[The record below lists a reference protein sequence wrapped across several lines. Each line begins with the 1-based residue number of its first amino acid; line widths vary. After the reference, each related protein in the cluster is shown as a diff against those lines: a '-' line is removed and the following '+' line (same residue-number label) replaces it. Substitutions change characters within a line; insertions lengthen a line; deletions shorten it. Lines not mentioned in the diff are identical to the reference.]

1 MAKIEE
7 QFPLDY
13 RNGGDTTDDFAQ
25 KYMKQIN
32 AIIQFLNNLREH
44 NSNGPIQIEP
54 QPYQLKAEDGK
65 LYIRNEGND
74 KWLYLFDVRYRMG
87 FSDNAEAVILT
98 TDDVTTTGEALKLV
112 KTNADGMIEADL
124 AGNSDTATT
133 LKEPRSFTIYDSAGD
148 NSGDT
153 ASFDGSRDITL
164 KLPALIKGKFDGSF
178 TGEFSGAFKGE
189 APEYINKDT
198 IENVPNN
205 SIARTPN
212 KLAVINA
219 NGLLPVDILGNAGKL
234 ADVSVAINNPEDGQV
249 LAFRAASRTW
259 TNEARAVVGEGKALS
274 IYDGDKLL
282 AEYSGGK
289 TVVLDLGVSKAKDD
303 MRTELDNAVAEM
315 RQTIAD
321 FFDVD
326 EFGGI
331 MPAEYPNFSNQ
342 FELDDNGAIMPKEV
356 N

>member
-7 QFPLDY
+7 QYPLDY
-13 RNGGDTTDDFAQ
+13 RNGGDTIDDFAQ

-65 LYIRNEGND
+65 LYIRNDGND
-74 KWLYLFDVRYRMG
+74 KWLYLFDVKYRMG

-112 KTNADGMIEADL
+112 KTNADGMIDADL
-124 AGNSDTATT
+124 TGNADTATA
-133 LKEPRSFTIYDSAGD
+133 LKEARSFAIADNAGE
-148 NSGDT
+148 NSGK
-153 ASFDGSRDITL
+153 AVLFDGSSDVTL
-164 KLPALIKGKFDGSF
+164 KLPELIKGEFDGSF
-178 TGEFSGAFKGE
+178 KGVLSGTFEGD
-189 APEYINKDT
+189 APEYIKQDT

-205 SIARTPN
+205 AIACTPN

-234 ADVSVAINNPEDGQV
+234 AGVSVAITNPEDGQV

-259 TNEARAVVGEGKALS
+259 TNEARAVVGEGKALN

-289 TVVLDLGVSKAKDD
+289 TVALDLGVSKAKDD
-303 MRTELDNAVAEM
+303 MRKELDDAVVEM

-342 FELDDNGAIMPKEV
+342 FELDDNGAIMPKDV
-356 N
+356 

>member
-7 QFPLDY
+7 QYPLDY
-13 RNGGDTTDDFAQ
+13 RNGGDTIDDFAQ

-65 LYIRNEGND
+65 LYIRNDGND
-74 KWLYLFDVRYRMG
+74 KWLYLFDVKYRMG

-112 KTNADGMIEADL
+112 KTNADGMIDADL
-124 AGNSDTATT
+124 AGNADTATA
-133 LKEPRSFTIYDSAGD
+133 LKEKRNFAIADNAGE
-148 NSGDT
+148 NSGK
-153 ASFDGSRDITL
+153 AVLFDGSSDVTL
-164 KLPALIKGKFDGSF
+164 KLPELIKGKFDGSF
-178 TGEFSGAFKGE
+178 KGALSGTFEGD
-189 APEYINKDT
+189 APEYIRQDT

-205 SIARTPN
+205 AIACTPN

-234 ADVSVAINNPEDGQV
+234 AGVSVAITNPEDGQV

-259 TNEARAVVGEGKALS
+259 TNEARAVVGEGKALN

-289 TVVLDLGVSKAKDD
+289 TVALDLGVSKAKDD
-303 MRTELDNAVAEM
+303 MRKELDDAVVEM

-342 FELDDNGAIMPKEV
+342 FELDDNGAIMPKDV
-356 N
+356 

>member
-1 MAKIEE
+1 MAKFEE
-7 QFPLDY
+7 KHVLDY
-13 RNGGDTTDDFAQ
+13 RVGGDTVDVFAQ
-25 KYMKQIN
+25 KYMAEITR
-32 AIIQFLNNLREH
+32 IFQFLNNLREL
-44 NSNGPIQIEP
+44 NSSGVDVVEP
-54 QPYQLKAEDGK
+54 QPNQLKAEDGK
-65 LYIRNEGND
+65 LYIRNVGND
-74 KWLYLFDVRYRMG
+74 KWLYLFDVKYRMG

-112 KTNADGMIEADL
+112 KTNADGMIDADL
-124 AGNSDTATT
+124 AGNADTATA
-133 LKEPRSFTIYDSAGD
+133 LKEERNFAIADNAGE
-148 NSGDT
+148 NSGK
-153 ASFDGSRDITL
+153 AVLFDGSSDVTL
-164 KLPALIKGKFDGSF
+164 KLPELIKGKFDGSF
-178 TGEFSGAFKGE
+178 KGALSGTFEGD
-189 APEYINKDT
+189 APEYIRQGT

-205 SIARTPN
+205 AIACTPN

-234 ADVSVAINNPEDGQV
+234 AGVSVAITNPEDGQV

-259 TNEARAVVGEGKALS
+259 TNEARAVVGEGKALN

-289 TVVLDLGVSKAKDD
+289 TVALDLGVSKAKDD
-303 MRTELDNAVAEM
+303 MRKELDDAVVEM

-342 FELDDNGAIMPKEV
+342 FELDENGAIMPKEA

>member
-7 QFPLDY
+7 QYPLDY
-13 RNGGDTTDDFAQ
+13 RNGGDTIDDFAQ

-65 LYIRNEGND
+65 LYIRNDGND
-74 KWLYLFDVRYRMG
+74 KWLYLFDVKYRMG
-87 FSDNAEAVILT
+87 VSDNAEATILT

-112 KTNADGMIEADL
+112 KTNADGMIDADL
-124 AGNSDTATT
+124 TGNADTATT
-133 LKEPRSFTIYDSAGD
+133 LKEPRKFTVFDSAGG
-148 NSGDT
+148 NAGET
-153 ASFDGSRDITL
+153 VSFDGSNDVVLR
-164 KLPALIKGKFDGSF
+164 LPALIKGCFDGSF
-178 TGEFSGAFKGE
+178 KGDLSGSFKGE
-189 APEYINKDT
+189 APEYIKQEV
-198 IENVPNN
+198 IENVSNN

-212 KLAVINA
+212 KIAVINA

-234 ADVSVAINNPEDGQV
+234 AGVSVAITNPEDGQV
-249 LAFRAASRTW
+249 LTFRAASRTW
-259 TNEARAVVGEGKALS
+259 TNEARSVVGEGKALS
-274 IYDGDKLL
+274 IYDGEKLL

-289 TVVLDLGVSKAKDD
+289 TVSLDLGVSKAKED
-303 MRTELDNAVAEM
+303 MRKELDDAVVEM

-342 FELDDNGAIMPKEV
+342 FELDDNGAIMPKDV
-356 N
+356 

>member
-7 QFPLDY
+7 QYPLDY
-13 RNGGDTTDDFAQ
+13 RNGGDTIDDFAQ

-65 LYIRNEGND
+65 LYIRNDGND
-74 KWLYLFDVRYRMG
+74 KWLYLFDVKYRMG

-112 KTNADGMIEADL
+112 KTNADGMIDADL
-124 AGNSDTATT
+124 AGNADTATA
-133 LKEPRSFTIYDSAGD
+133 LKEERNFAIADNAGE
-148 NSGDT
+148 NSGK
-153 ASFDGSRDITL
+153 AVLFDGSSDVTL
-164 KLPALIKGKFDGSF
+164 KLPELIKGKFDGSF
-178 TGEFSGAFKGE
+178 KGALSGTFEGD
-189 APEYINKDT
+189 APEYIRQDT

-205 SIARTPN
+205 AIACTPN

-234 ADVSVAINNPEDGQV
+234 AGVSVAITNPEDGQV

-259 TNEARAVVGEGKALS
+259 TNEARAVVGEGKALN

-282 AEYSGGK
+282 VEYSGGK
-289 TVVLDLGVSKAKDD
+289 TVALDLGVSKAKDD
-303 MRTELDNAVAEM
+303 MRKELDDAVVEM

-342 FELDDNGAIMPKEV
+342 FELDDNGAIMPKDV
-356 N
+356 

>member
-7 QFPLDY
+7 QYSLDY
-13 RNGGDTTDDFAQ
+13 RNGGDTIDDFAQ

-65 LYIRNEGND
+65 LYIRNDGND
-74 KWLYLFDVRYRMG
+74 KWLYLFDVKYRMG

-112 KTNADGMIEADL
+112 KTNADGMIDADL
-124 AGNSDTATT
+124 AGNADTATA
-133 LKEPRSFTIYDSAGD
+133 LKEERNFAIADNAGE
-148 NSGDT
+148 NSGK
-153 ASFDGSRDITL
+153 AVLFDGSSDVTL
-164 KLPALIKGKFDGSF
+164 KLPELIKGKFDGSF
-178 TGEFSGAFKGE
+178 KGALSGTFEGD
-189 APEYINKDT
+189 APEYIRQDT

-205 SIARTPN
+205 AIACTPN

-234 ADVSVAINNPEDGQV
+234 AGVSVAITNPEDGQV

-259 TNEARAVVGEGKALS
+259 TNEARAVVGEGKALN

-289 TVVLDLGVSKAKDD
+289 TVALDLGVSKAKDD
-303 MRTELDNAVAEM
+303 MRKELDDAVVEM

-342 FELDDNGAIMPKEV
+342 FELDDNGAIMPKDV
-356 N
+356 

>member
-13 RNGGDTTDDFAQ
+13 RNGGDTIDDFAQ

-65 LYIRNEGND
+65 LYIRNDGND
-74 KWLYLFDVRYRMG
+74 KWLYLFDVKYRMG

-112 KTNADGMIEADL
+112 KTNADGMIDADL
-124 AGNSDTATT
+124 AGNADTATV
-133 LKEPRSFTIYDSAGD
+133 LKEKRNFAIADNAGE
-148 NSGDT
+148 NSGK
-153 ASFDGSRDITL
+153 AVLFDGSSDVTL
-164 KLPALIKGKFDGSF
+164 KLPELIKGKFDGSF
-178 TGEFSGAFKGE
+178 KGALSGTFEGD
-189 APEYINKDT
+189 APEYIRQDT

-205 SIARTPN
+205 AIACTPN

-234 ADVSVAINNPEDGQV
+234 AGVSVAITNPEDGQV

-259 TNEARAVVGEGKALS
+259 TNEARAVVGEGKALN

-289 TVVLDLGVSKAKDD
+289 TVALDLGVSKAKDD
-303 MRTELDNAVAEM
+303 MRKELDDAVVEM

-321 FFDVD
+321 FFNVD

-342 FELDDNGAIMPKEV
+342 FELDDNGAIMPKDV
-356 N
+356 